1 MVHWKRNLWIIWFCQ
16 FLAILGMSMVVPF
29 LPFYIREVGVT
40 DSTELTRWSGWI
52 FSGPFLLMPF
62 SSPFWAMIGDKHGRK
77 IMVVRAI
84 FGLALS
90 QLFIATA
97 ASPTHIFI
105 GRLIQGAFGGF
116 IGAALAL
123 ISTRT
128 PKEKLGYALAVLQTS
143 TAAGALAGPFFGGLI
158 ADWIDYRSAF
168 VVVGVLCLI
177 SAVVVLWKVDE
188 HPIPQSQD
196 DEPQIRFLERYHY
209 LWHSRELRWCLL
221 IGLTSSAATCAVLP
235 VFALFVQQLLPNT
248 SYISTKTGLIVS
260 IGALAIMLTSKT
272 WGRRCDRHLY
282 RSNVLWGSSIAALM
296 LGAQGLVASAW
307 QLVPLHFIESGY
319 FSAIAISL
327 FSLISR
333 RTDEKIRGGV
343 LSVISSFQMFGILA
357 GQLTG
362 SFLASH
368 FGIPVAFFFAAALL
382 AGVWLMGSRLTDNL

>member
-1 MVHWKRNLWIIWFCQ
+1 
-16 FLAILGMSMVVPF
+16 
-29 LPFYIREVGVT
+29 
-40 DSTELTRWSGWI
+40 
-52 FSGPFLLMPF
+52 
-62 SSPFWAMIGDKHGRK
+62 MIGDKHGRK
-77 IMVVRAI
+77 VMVVRAI
-84 FGLALS
+84 FGLAIS

-97 ASPTHIFI
+97 SSPMHILI

-168 VVVGVLCLI
+168 LVVGVLCLI
-177 SAVVVLWKVDE
+177 SGIVVIWKVDE
-188 HPIPQSQD
+188 HPASLRG
-196 DEPQIRFLERYHY
+196 DEPQIRFLERYRY

-235 VFALFVQQLLPNT
+235 VFALFVQKLLPDA
-248 SYISTKTGLIVS
+248 SYISTKTGFIVS
-260 IGALAIMLTSKT
+260 VGALAIMLTAKT

-282 RSNVLWGSSIAALM
+282 RSNVLWGSSIAAVM
-296 LGAQGLVASAW
+296 LAAQGLVARAW
-307 QLVPLHFIESGY
+307 QLIPLHALESAF
-319 FSAIAISL
+319 FSGISITL

-343 LSVISSFQMFGILA
+343 LSVVSSFQMFGVLV
-357 GQLTG
+357 GPLTG

-368 FGIPVAFFFAAALL
+368 FGIPTAFFLGAALL
-382 AGVWLMGSRLTDNL
+382 GGVWMMGSRLSDKL